1 MGDPAGVGPEII
13 VKAFNGNQARRFCR
27 ALVVGDSR
35 LLRTVAES
43 FAPGLAFRGIKNVAE
58 AGFFPGVMDVMDC
71 HNVPENL
78 PLARPSVDGGKTAVE
93 FIHRAVDL
101 ARDQQVEAM
110 VTAPI
115 SKEAIHLAGFT
126 YPGHTELLADY
137 TKSPNVALMMAGES
151 LRVVLATTHVPLR
164 EVSSLLSEEQI
175 ANTIRLTHSWLVRYV
190 RETPRIAVTGLNP
203 HCGDGGIFGK
213 EESDII
219 RPAIQAAQAEGIQV
233 SGPYPA
239 DSLFSRFDPNQYDAV
254 VTMYHDQ
261 GLIPIKM
268 AGRGQAVNI
277 TLGLPILRTSVDHGT
292 AYDIAGQGIA
302 SEESLIEA
310 LKAAAHLTKSALAL
324 K

>member
-1 MGDPAGVGPEII
+1 MGDPAGVGPEVI
-13 VKAFNGNQARRFCR
+13 VKAFNGNQMRRFCR

-35 LLRTVAES
+35 ALRAAAES
-43 FAPGLAFRGIKNVAE
+43 FAPGLALRDVRNVGK
-58 AGFFPGVMDVMDC
+58 AGFLPGVMDVIDC
-71 HNVPENL
+71 DNVPKTL
-78 PLARPSVDGGKTAVE
+78 PLIRPSAEGGKASVE

-101 ARDQQVEAM
+101 ARDQQVDAIA
-110 VTAPI
+110 TAPI

-137 TKSPNVALMMAGES
+137 TQSPNVALMMAGDS
-151 LRVVLATTHVPLR
+151 LRVVLATTHVALR
-164 EVSSLLSEEQI
+164 DVSSLLSEEQI
-175 ANTIRLTHSWLVRYV
+175 ARTIHLTHRWLVQYV
-190 RETPRIAVTGLNP
+190 SEMPRIAVTGLNP
-203 HCGDGGIFGK
+203 HCGDGGIFGE

-219 RPAIQAAQAEGIQV
+219 RPAIQAAQSEGIQV
-233 SGPYPA
+233 TGPYPA
-239 DSLFSRFDPNQYDAV
+239 DSLFSRFDADRFDAV
-254 VTMYHDQ
+254 VAMYHDQ
-261 GLIPIKM
+261 GLIPVKM

-292 AYDIAGQGIA
+292 AYDIAGKGIA